1 MGWQGV
7 VINVFLFGCFVVD
20 KIAVGALLFF
30 VIKTIHNMVGFGC
43 VL

>member
-20 KIAVGALLFF
+20 KIAVGALLF
-30 VIKTIHNMVGFGC
+30 
-43 VL
+43 LL